1 MSAPAPPRPRETDT
15 DTDRRPTPRPAPAP
29 HRAGP
34 WVGVIAGVAV
44 LLASAPVAAVVSGLA
59 WLGHAAGVI
68 AVCVVVGLLLRR
80 THAVVGAVVS
90 VLAVLEYLVVVF
102 TPEWWPGPSAFAEL
116 GRLVA
121 GAGAQI
127 GTGVPP
133 IAATPEILLLSTGAI
148 GAVAIVVQLIAV
160 VGQAAAAAGVPLLA
174 VYAVPTALTGQ
185 LLPWWAVAGPAAGFA
200 MLLLTRRGARRQLPA
215 GIVMTAVAVAVAL
228 LAGSLFTAV
237 GTTGRFTS
245 GNAGATGAIGLNPFT
260 ALRGQLTRGTPTD
273 LFEVSGLPRAQYM
286 RALTLRDFAADRGFV
301 ATAPAPGV
309 RIGDADLP
317 GLPTGNADRATVTVE
332 NVGFRDYWL
341 PLYGSPERVDGL
353 SDAWSFD
360 PASGIAYSTRQREE
374 SGWTQSAVIGTPSA
388 EELRAA
394 TAAPGAVDVGYLNVA
409 GVDPRVGALTTEV
422 TRGRVTAFDKAM
434 AVTDFFT
441 GPSSQFHYS
450 LQTAPGT
457 GDDAL
462 VDFLTQGRTGYCE
475 QFATAMAVMLRTVG
489 VPSRVAVGFTG
500 GTVDGDRRLITSSDA
515 HAWVEVYFAGYGWTA
530 FDPTPLA
537 DGRSIV
543 PAYVQQA
550 RDQSGSDPEP
560 ATPQDADPTPTD
572 SPDPGVPQDQATAPD
587 QPPPSTDEPSS
598 WTIPVAAVLALLVVA
613 TLALPSLLRRG
624 QRRRRL
630 AAAGGGGPDAAEQAW
645 AEVLAESTDRGVT
658 VPDTDTVRGAARRLV
673 GAHSLGDPARDALR
687 DLVTAVEAARYAG
700 GPLQADGAALT
711 SAIGTV
717 REAMA
722 TGTPIGLGR
731 RLFPRSV
738 TDRRNLAPARTTTS
752 A

>member
-1 MSAPAPPRPRETDT
+1 MSAPAPPRPAPPSPAADPRPPA
-15 DTDRRPTPRPAPAP
+15 RPTPR
-29 HRAGP
+29 RAGP
-34 WVGVIAGVAV
+34 LVAVAAGAAV
-44 LLASAPVAAVVSGLA
+44 LLAAAPIAAVVSGLG
-59 WLGHAAGVI
+59 WLGHAAGVV
-68 AVCVVVGLLLRR
+68 ALCVVVGIALRR
-80 THAVVGAVVS
+80 THAVVGAVACLV
-90 VLAVLEYLVVVF
+90 AVLEYVVVAF
-102 TPEWWPGPSAFAEL
+102 TPEWWPGPAAFAEF

-121 GAGAQI
+121 GAGEQI
-127 GTGVPP
+127 GVGVPP
-133 IAATPEILLLSTGAI
+133 IAGTPEILLLTTAALGVV
-148 GAVAIVVQLIAV
+148 AVVVQLIAV
-160 VGQAAAAAGVPLLA
+160 VGQAPAAAGVPLLA

-200 MLLLTRRGARRQLPA
+200 LLLLTRRGARRQLPA
-215 GIVMTAVAVAVAL
+215 GVVMTAVAVVVAL

-237 GTTGRFTS
+237 GTTGRFSS

-273 LFEVSGLPRAQYM
+273 LFEVSGLPKAQYM
-286 RALTLRDFAADRGFV
+286 RALTLRDFAPDRGFV

-317 GLPTGNADRATVTVE
+317 DLPTGNAERATVGVE

-341 PLYGSPERVDGL
+341 PLYGTPQRIDGL
-353 SDAWSFD
+353 SDEWSFD
-360 PASGIAYSTRQREE
+360 PISGIAYSTRQREE
-374 SGWTQSAVIGTPSA
+374 SGWTQSAVLSTPSA

-394 TAAPGAVDVGYLNVA
+394 TAAPGAVDIGYLNVA
-409 GVDPRVGALTTEV
+409 GVDPRVSALTAEV
-422 TRGRVTAFDKAM
+422 TRGRVNSFDKAM
-434 AVTDFFT
+434 AINDFFT
-441 GPSSQFHYS
+441 GPSTQFHYS

-537 DGRSIV
+537 DGRTIV

-550 RDQSGSDPEP
+550 RDQGGSDPEP
-560 ATPQDADPTPTD
+560 ATPQDADPTPD
-572 SPDPGVPQDQATAPD
+572 NGPDPATPQDQPVTPD
-587 QPPPSTDEPSS
+587 QPEPAAQQSTS
-598 WTIPVAAVLALLVVA
+598 WTIPVLAVVGLLVIAALV
-613 TLALPSLLRRG
+613 LPSLLRRG

-645 AEVLAESTDRGVT
+645 AEVVAESTDRGVT
-658 VPDTDTVRGAARRLV
+658 IPETDTVRGAARRLV
-673 GAHSLGDPARDALR
+673 SAHSLGDPARDALR
-687 DLVTAVEAARYAG
+687 ELVTEVEAARYAG
-700 GPLQADGAALT
+700 GPPQSDGAALT
-711 SAIGTV
+711 AAVGTV
-717 REAMA
+717 REAMVE
-722 TGTPIGLGR
+722 GTPVGLGR

-738 TDRRNLAPARTTTS
+738 TFRRRTAPAPAPESTPP
-752 A
+752 